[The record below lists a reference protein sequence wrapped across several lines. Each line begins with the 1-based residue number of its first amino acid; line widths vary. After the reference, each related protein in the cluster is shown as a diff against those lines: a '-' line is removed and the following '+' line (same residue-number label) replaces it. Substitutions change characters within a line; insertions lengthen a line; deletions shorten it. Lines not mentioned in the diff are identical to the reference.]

1 MIGLERARSRLFRK
15 PLGVSNT
22 RESPVMTTLRILA
35 ASGAA
40 VLSIGLLSACA
51 SDTTATDPAT
61 TPAAAG
67 ACALTVADTW
77 VKAQDKDMTGAF
89 GVFTNPS
96 DADIAITEASS
107 PSAGMM
113 EIHEVVDKD
122 GAMVMQPK
130 EGGVVVPAGGSA
142 ELKPGSDHLMLMKL
156 PAPIEAGDE
165 VEITV
170 VCDTGG
176 SVTWT
181 SVAKPFEGGAETYV
195 PAEGSMA
202 SMSPSPES

>member
-1 MIGLERARSRLFRK
+1 MS
-15 PLGVSNT
+15 
-22 RESPVMTTLRILA
+22 LRRHLVVPA
-35 ASGAA
+35 AAI
-40 VLSIGLLSACA
+40 LSIGLLTACA
-51 SDTTATDPAT
+51 SDDTATEAVDT
-61 TPAAAG
+61 TSAAAD
-67 ACALTVADTW
+67 ACALTMADPW
-77 VKAQDKDMTGAF
+77 VKAQDTDMTGAF
-89 GVFTNPS
+89 GVFSNPS
-96 DADIAITEASS
+96 DAAITITSASS

-130 EGGVVVPAGGSA
+130 EGGLVVPAGGTA

-176 SVTWT
+176 SMTWT
-181 SVAKPFEGGAETYV
+181 AVAKPFEGGAEPYV
-195 PAEGSMA
+195 PAEGSME
-202 SMSPSPES
+202 SMSPSSSES

>member
-1 MIGLERARSRLFRK
+1 
-15 PLGVSNT
+15 
-22 RESPVMTTLRILA
+22 
-35 ASGAA
+35 
-40 VLSIGLLSACA
+40 
-51 SDTTATDPAT
+51 
-61 TPAAAG
+61 
-67 ACALTVADTW
+67 
-77 VKAQDKDMTGAF
+77 MTGAF
-89 GVFTNPS
+89 GVFSNPS
-96 DADIAITEASS
+96 DADITITSVSS

-130 EGGVVVPAGGSA
+130 EGGLVVPAGGTA

-176 SVTWT
+176 SMTWT
-181 SVAKPFEGGAETYV
+181 AWPSRSRVAPSRTCPRRARWSPCR
-195 PAEGSMA
+195 PARRRADRRGWSPTR
-202 SMSPSPES
+202 SPSSPRPG

>member
-1 MIGLERARSRLFRK
+1 
-15 PLGVSNT
+15 
-22 RESPVMTTLRILA
+22 MTMSRILV

-40 VLSIGLLSACA
+40 LLSIGLLSACA
-51 SDTTATDPAT
+51 SDATTTEAAT
-61 TPAAAG
+61 TPAAADG
-67 ACALTVADTW
+67 CALTVADPW
-77 VKAQDKDMTGAF
+77 VKAQDQDMTGAF
-89 GVFTNPS
+89 GVFSNPS
-96 DADIAITEASS
+96 DADITITSASS

-130 EGGVVVPAGGSA
+130 EGGLVVPAGGSA

-156 PAPIEAGDE
+156 PAPIQAGDE

-176 SVTWT
+176 SLTWT
-181 SVAKPFEGGAETYV
+181 SVAKPFEGGAESYV

-202 SMSPSPES
+202 SMSPSAQG

>member
-1 MIGLERARSRLFRK
+1 MSV
-15 PLGVSNT
+15 P
-22 RESPVMTTLRILA
+22 RILA

-51 SDTTATDPAT
+51 SDSTATD
-61 TPAAAG
+61 AG
-67 ACALTVADTW
+67 TDVASVASDACVLTVADPW

-89 GVFTNPS
+89 GVFSNPT
-96 DADIAITEASS
+96 DGDITVVSASS

-122 GAMVMQPK
+122 GEMVMQPK
-130 EGGVVVPAGGSA
+130 EGGLVVPAGGSA

-165 VEITV
+165 VEITA
-170 VCDTGG
+170 VCDSGG
-176 SVTWT
+176 SLTWT
-181 SVAKPFEGGAETYV
+181 SVAKPFEGGAEPYV

-202 SMSPSPES
+202 SMSPSAQG

>member
-1 MIGLERARSRLFRK
+1 MSI
-15 PLGVSNT
+15 P
-22 RESPVMTTLRILA
+22 RILA

-51 SDTTATDPAT
+51 SDSTATD
-61 TPAAAG
+61 AG
-67 ACALTVADTW
+67 TDVASVASDACALTVADPW
-77 VKAQDKDMTGAF
+77 VKAVQDETMTGAF
-89 GVFTNPS
+89 GMVTNPT
-96 DADIAITEASS
+96 DGDITVVSASS

-130 EGGVVVPAGGSA
+130 QGGLVVPAGGSA

-156 PAPIEAGDE
+156 SGPIEAGDE
-165 VEITV
+165 VEITA
-170 VCDTGG
+170 VCDSGG
-176 SVTWT
+176 SLTWT
-181 SVAKPFEGGAETYV
+181 SVAKPFEGGAESYV

-202 SMSPSPES
+202 SMSPSAQG

>member
-1 MIGLERARSRLFRK
+1 MSIRRHL
-15 PLGVSNT
+15 VI
-22 RESPVMTTLRILA
+22 PVAAIL
-35 ASGAA
+35 SMGM
-40 VLSIGLLSACA
+40 LTACA
-51 SDTTATDPAT
+51 SEETAADAADTAS
-61 TPAAAG
+61 AAAS
-67 ACALTVADTW
+67 ACALTMADPW
-77 VKAQDKDMTGAF
+77 VKAQDQDMTGAF

-96 DADIAITEASS
+96 DADITITEASS

-130 EGGVVVPAGGSA
+130 EGGLVVPAGGTA

-156 PAPIEAGDE
+156 PAPIQAGDE

-181 SVAKPFEGGAETYV
+181 SVAKPFEGGAESYV

-202 SMSPSPES
+202 SMSPSAQG